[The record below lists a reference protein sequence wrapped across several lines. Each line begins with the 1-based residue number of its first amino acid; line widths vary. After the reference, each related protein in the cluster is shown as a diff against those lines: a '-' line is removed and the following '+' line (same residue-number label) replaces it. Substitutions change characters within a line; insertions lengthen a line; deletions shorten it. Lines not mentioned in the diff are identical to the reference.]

1 MVDDDELDVEA
12 FKRTLKKQKIVNPFF
27 HARDGIEA
35 LEMLRGE
42 HEDVVITRP
51 LIVLMDIN
59 MPRMNGLECIQ
70 AIREDNDLSNIIIF
84 VMTTSADETDIY
96 EAYNLKV
103 AGYMVKSDLG
113 DSFIR
118 SIEMLDKY
126 CQAIVWPSD

>member
-27 HARDGIEA
+27 HAKDGIEA
-35 LEMLRGE
+35 LEMLRGQCA
-42 HEDVVITRP
+42 DIAISRP
-51 LIVLMDIN
+51 LIILMDIN

-70 AIREDNDLSNIIIF
+70 AIRDDRDLSDIIIF
-84 VMTTSADETDIY
+84 VMTTSADDKDIY

-103 AGYMVKSDLG
+103 AGYMIKSELG
-113 DSFIR
+113 DNFIT

-126 CQAIVWPSD
+126 CQAIVLPRD